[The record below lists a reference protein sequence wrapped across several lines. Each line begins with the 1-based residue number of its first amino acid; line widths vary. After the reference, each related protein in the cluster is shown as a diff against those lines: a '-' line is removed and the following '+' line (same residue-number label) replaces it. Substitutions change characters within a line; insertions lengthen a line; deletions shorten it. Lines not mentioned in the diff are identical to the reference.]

1 MNVADQMMLAIRD
14 HTASVG
20 VIGLG
25 YVGLP
30 LATTFARNGFRVI
43 GIDIDECKL
52 QKLARGESYIQ
63 DVPSE
68 LIASLRTEERF
79 ASTGDY
85 GALKHCDVIFIC
97 VPTPM
102 TAQKAPDLSYIEA
115 AAHGIAAQLRAGQLI
130 ILQSTTYPGTTEE
143 FVLPRLSKSGLE
155 VGQDFFLA
163 FSPERIDPGHTSSA
177 GYDVNNTAKVVGGV
191 TPACTRLASALLDH
205 LTASVHVVS
214 SPRAAE
220 MSKLLENT
228 FRSVNIALVNELA
241 LLCERMGID
250 IWEVIEAARTK
261 PYGYMPF
268 YPSAGV
274 GGHCIPV
281 DPYYLSWKA
290 REYDFFTRFIE
301 FAADTN
307 QLMPLHVVQLASRA
321 LNRLAKHVKGARIL
335 ILGVAFKAN
344 IDDARNSPA
353 ERVIELFLEREA
365 EVQYSDPYVASFDV
379 GQNVFHQPAR
389 VLRSVALTD
398 AVLSDCDCVVIVT
411 AHRAFDYAQVV
422 RCAPLIVDATN
433 ATRGVRDG
441 IDKVVRIGAPM

>member
-1 MNVADQMMLAIRD
+1 MSVADQMMLAIRD

-52 QKLARGESYIQ
+52 RKLARGESYIQ

-68 LIASLRTEERF
+68 LIGSLRAEERF

-102 TAQKAPDLSYIEA
+102 TAHKAPDLSYIEA
-115 AAHGIAAQLRAGQLI
+115 AAHGIAAHLRAGQLI

-143 FVLPRLSKSGLE
+143 FVLPRLSESGLE

-441 IDKVVRIGAPM
+441 LDKVVRIGAPM

>member
-1 MNVADQMMLAIRD
+1 MADHELLLQQINDAAARI
-14 HTASVG
+14 G

-30 LATTFARNGFRVI
+30 LATTFGQNGFRVT
-43 GIDIDECKL
+43 GIDVDRAKIDAL
-52 QKLARGESYIQ
+52 GRNESYIQ
-63 DVPSE
+63 DVPAA
-68 LIASLRTEERF
+68 LIASLRAEERF
-79 ASTGDY
+79 SVTDDY
-85 GALKHCDVIFIC
+85 KALQACDVVFIC

-102 TAQKAPDLSYIEA
+102 TSQKSPDLTFIEA
-115 AAHGIAAQLRAGQLI
+115 ATRGIAAQLRDGQLI

-143 FVLPRLSKSGLE
+143 FVLPRLAATGLT
-155 VGQDFFLA
+155 VGREFFLA

-177 GYDVNNTAKVVGGV
+177 GFDVANTPKVVGGV
-191 TPACTRLASALLDH
+191 TPACTRLAASLLAH

-228 FRSVNIALVNELA
+228 FRNVNIALVNELA
-241 LLCERMGID
+241 LLCERMGMD
-250 IWEVIEAARTK
+250 VWEVIAAAATK

-268 YPSAGV
+268 YPGAGV

-307 QLMPLHVVQLASRA
+307 QVMPYHVVELIGKA
-321 LNRLAKHVKGARIL
+321 LNRAGKHVGGARIL
-335 ILGVAFKAN
+335 VLGVAFKAN

-353 ERVIELFLEREA
+353 ERVIELLLERGAAIE
-365 EVQYSDPYVASFDV
+365 YSDPHVPQFRV
-379 GQNVFHQPAR
+379 GQNVFYREPLSLCSQ
-389 VLRSVALTD
+389 ALT
-398 AVLSDCDCVVIVT
+398 AERLAACDCAVITT
-411 AHRAFDYAQVV
+411 AHRAFDYEQIV
-422 RCAPLIVDATN
+422 RHAPLIVDATN
-433 ATRGVRDG
+433 ATRYVQQDRAK
-441 IDKVVRIGAPM
+441 IVRIGAPM